1 MNPHL
6 WSVPRMWAGRTVAIL
21 ASGPSMT
28 PAVAEAVR
36 AAGIPAI
43 VVNTTHRL
51 APWADLLYAADEA
64 WWMHP
69 DNRDALQFAGLK
81 VSVGVVP
88 GVLRLR
94 NGGNVGFDPDP
105 QSLRTGGNSGY
116 QALHI
121 AVHAGAAR
129 VLLCGFDLRGCHWH
143 GPHPAPLRKTEPD
156 VYTRWRERYATLLPA
171 LAERGVDVAN
181 VTPGSALSCFRR
193 SVLEDE
199 LASCDQ
205 LAA

>member
-1 MNPHL
+1 
-6 WSVPRMWAGRTVAIL
+6 MWAVRTVAIL
-21 ASGPSMT
+21 ASGPSMS
-28 PAVAEAVR
+28 AEVARTVR
-36 AAGIPAI
+36 SAGIPTI

-64 WWMHP
+64 WWSHQ
-69 DNRDALQFAGLK
+69 DNADARRFAGLR

-94 NGGNVGFDPDP
+94 NGGTVGFDPDP

-143 GPHPAPLRKTEPD
+143 GPHPSPLRKTEPE
-156 VYTRWRERYATLLPA
+156 VYARWRERYATLLPA
-171 LAERGVDVAN
+171 LAERGVDVVN
-181 VTPGSALSCFRR
+181 TTPGSALECFRR
-193 SVLEDE
+193 AVLEDE
-199 LASCDQ
+199 LAACGQ